1 MHNTSLFP
9 LRPEYDD
16 REREQVTLPHTFNGS
31 DLFSVRIGTATPDKM
46 NRAFTVRCGP
56 VRFTTGSAP

>member
-9 LRPEYDD
+9 LNPEYDD

-31 DLFSVRIGTATPDKM
+31 DLFSVRIEDGD
-46 NRAFTVRCGP
+46 
-56 VRFTTGSAP
+56 TGQK

>member
-9 LRPEYDD
+9 LNPEYDD

-31 DLFSVRIGTATPDKM
+31 DLFSVQIEDGDTGQNEHGIHGAMRP
-46 NRAFTVRCGP
+46 GP
-56 VRFTTGSAP
+56 V